1 MTDPEA
7 RDKVIAHDATLTQMN
22 ERLGSI
28 ERRLDSLENRML
40 AVGGF
45 LGILMTVY
53 KFL

>member
-1 MTDPEA
+1 MTDDEA
-7 RDKVIAHDATLTQMN
+7 HDKVVAHDATLDQMN
-22 ERLGSI
+22 ARLGSI

-45 LGILMTVY
+45 LGVLMTVY